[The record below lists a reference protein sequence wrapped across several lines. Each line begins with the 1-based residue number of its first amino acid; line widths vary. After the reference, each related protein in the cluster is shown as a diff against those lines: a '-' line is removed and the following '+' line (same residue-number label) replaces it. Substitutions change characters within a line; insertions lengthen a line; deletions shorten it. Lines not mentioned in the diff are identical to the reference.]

1 MSSTIWTR
9 EELLASSLAIEAVA
23 WRAVEAQHRVST
35 MKLVDT
41 LGEQAALERLLEDT
55 KPPVPADCARLH
67 YLLFSPFRYA
77 RGNPHASRFRRAH
90 AFEGVFY
97 ASASPETAIS
107 EIVFY
112 RFLFYAESPDTPLPG
127 NASEYTVFAVQL
139 RADPGLDLTRPPMS
153 AHLSVW
159 SRPDDYA
166 QCQTLADDARAE
178 NVQVICYPSVR
189 DPQHRLNYA
198 VLTPRAF
205 AQLGPIAQQSWRI
218 LLRSE
223 SALAKCEAPDT
234 GITFQKRDFDVASR
248 LNAVRDTKARSSA
261 A

>member
-9 EELLASSLAIEAVA
+9 DALLASSLTVETVA

-35 MKLVDT
+35 MKLVDA
-41 LGEQAALERLLEDT
+41 LAEQVALERLLEAT
-55 KPPVPADCARLH
+55 KPPVPLDGAELH
-67 YLLFSPFRYA
+67 YLLFSPFSYA
-77 RGNPHASRFRRAH
+77 YGNPHPSRFRRAH

-127 NASEYTVFAVQL
+127 NAAEYTLIAVQV

-153 AHLSVW
+153 AHLALFT
-159 SRPDDYA
+159 RPDDYA
-166 QCQTLADDARAE
+166 PCQALADDARAE
-178 NVQVICYPSVR
+178 KIEAICYPSVR
-189 DPQHRLNYA
+189 DLQHRLNYA

-205 AQLGPIAQQSWRI
+205 AQPAPIAQQSWRI
-218 LLRSE
+218 LLGSE

-234 GITFQKRDFDVASR
+234 GMTFQKRDFDIGSR
-248 LNAVRDTKARSSA
+248 TKAARQA
-261 A
+261 

>member
-9 EELLASSLAIEAVA
+9 EELLASALTVETVA

-35 MKLVDT
+35 MKLVDS
-41 LGEQAALERLLEDT
+41 LGEQTALERLLEET
-55 KPPVPADCARLH
+55 KPPVPPDCARLH

-77 RGNPHASRFRRAH
+77 RGNPHASRFRRAY
-90 AFEGVFY
+90 AFDGVFY

-112 RFLFYAESPDTPLPG
+112 RFLFYAESPHTPLPG
-127 NASEYTVFAVQL
+127 NAAEYTVFAVQL

-159 SRPDDYA
+159 TKPDDYTP
-166 QCQTLADDARAE
+166 CQALADDARKQSVEA
-178 NVQVICYPSVR
+178 ICYPSVR
-189 DPQHRLNYA
+189 DLQHRLNYA
-198 VLTPRAF
+198 VLTPHAF
-205 AQLGPIAQQSWRI
+205 VQSAPISQQSWRI
-218 LLRSE
+218 LLRGE

-234 GITFQKRDFDVASR
+234 GMTFRKRDFDIGSR
-248 LNAVRDTKARSSA
+248 ANAARQG
-261 A
+261 

>member
-1 MSSTIWTR
+1 MSYTIWTR
-9 EELLASSLAIEAVA
+9 EELLASSLTVEAVV

-35 MKLVDT
+35 MKLVDS
-41 LGEQAALERLLEDT
+41 LAEQATLERLLEET
-55 KPPVPADCARLH
+55 KPPVPPGCAHLH

-107 EIVFY
+107 EMVFY
-112 RFLFYAESPDTPLPG
+112 RFLFYAESPGTSLPG
-127 NASEYTVFAVQL
+127 NAAEYTVFAVQL

-159 SRPDDYA
+159 TKPDDYA
-166 QCQTLADDARAE
+166 PCQALADSARAE
-178 NVQVICYPSVR
+178 KVEAICYPSVR
-189 DPQHRLNYA
+189 DLQHRLNYA
-198 VLTPRAF
+198 VLIPHAF
-205 AQLGPIAQQSWRI
+205 AQSAPIAQQSWHI

-223 SALAKCEAPDT
+223 SALAKCEAPST
-234 GITFQKRDFDVASR
+234 GITFQKRDFDVGSR
-248 LNAVRDTKARSSA
+248 LKSA
-261 A
+261 ASDLRA

>member
-9 EELLASSLAIEAVA
+9 DELLASSLIVEAVA

-35 MKLVDT
+35 MKLVDS
-41 LGEQAALERLLEDT
+41 LAEQATLERLLEET
-55 KPPVPADCARLH
+55 KPPVPPRCTHLH

-77 RGNPHASRFRRAH
+77 RGNPHASRFRRAR

-97 ASASPETAIS
+97 ASAAPETAIS

-127 NASEYTVFAVQL
+127 NAAEYTVFAVQL
-139 RADPGLDLTRPPMS
+139 RADPGLDLTRPPMR

-159 SRPDDYA
+159 TKSDDYVP
-166 QCQTLADDARAE
+166 CQALADDARAE
-178 NVQVICYPSVR
+178 DIEAICYPSVR
-189 DPQHRLNYA
+189 DLQHRLNYA

-205 AQLGPIAQQSWRI
+205 AQPAPIAQQSWRI
-218 LLRSE
+218 LLAGE

-234 GITFQKRDFDVASR
+234 GVTFQKRDFDIGSR
-248 LNAVRDTKARSSA
+248 VRAARQA
-261 A
+261 

>member
-9 EELLASSLAIEAVA
+9 AELLASSLTVEAVV

-35 MKLVDT
+35 MKLVDS
-41 LGEQAALERLLEDT
+41 LAEQAALERVLEET
-55 KPPVPADCARLH
+55 KPPVPRDCAHLH

-97 ASASPETAIS
+97 ASASPEIAIS

-127 NASEYTVFAVQL
+127 NAAEYTVFAVQL
-139 RADPGLDLTRPPMS
+139 RADPALDLTRPPMS
-153 AHLSVW
+153 AHLSIW
-159 SRPDDYA
+159 TKPDDYA
-166 QCQTLADDARAE
+166 PCQALADDARKEKIEA
-178 NVQVICYPSVR
+178 ICYPSVR
-189 DPQHRLNYA
+189 DLQRRLNYA
-198 VLTPRAF
+198 VLTPHAF
-205 AQLGPIAQQSWRI
+205 VQSQPIAQQSWRI
-218 LLRSE
+218 LLRTE

-234 GITFQKRDFDVASR
+234 GITFPKRDFDVGSR
-248 LNAVRDTKARSSA
+248 LKAARA
-261 A
+261 